1 MKTIYTITALAFLLF
16 SCSSSKKYDTNPTTN
31 SVENLVKKYNRKPAD
46 TALLN
51 KLVYSYNLLHNQYL
65 AEAEALM
72 NRNTPQSWEAA
83 ANIYKKLNDLNS
95 TTAKNDELFTLLNP
109 KSYVTVMENA
119 RLEAADGY
127 YNLAIDY
134 LNNND
139 WSSAREA
146 TTFLNKVKSLGG
158 NNYKD
163 ISQLIPQAREAGTVD
178 ILVEPIRTDG
188 IYFNNSFNNFGN
200 QSGYRL
206 ADQLVTDMGGQWNT
220 NGRYRVYATGRYFN
234 SNKEPDWVAEPAWTY
249 WNTTPVRYS
258 TNKRNVSKQI
268 QTGKDTLNRP
278 IYKTVTA
285 TLTITEAVVSA
296 DGRVEMRINDVKNRQ
311 SIGSRSWTENY
322 TWKQTWATYTGDS
335 DALSDEDWNLVR
347 QQRNNEPNEER
358 LQSEILRRMYPD
370 MLRWFKNIAD

>member
-16 SCSSSKKYDTNPTTN
+16 SCASSKKYDTNPTTN
-31 SVENLVKKYNRKPAD
+31 SVENMVKKYNRKPAD
-46 TALLN
+46 SALLN

-65 AEAEALM
+65 GEAEALM

-95 TTAKNDELFTLLNP
+95 TTAKSDELVALLNP

-119 RLEAADGY
+119 RLQAADGY
-127 YNLAIDY
+127 YNMAIDY
-134 LNNND
+134 LTNND

-146 TTFLNKVKSLGG
+146 TTYLNKVNSLGG

-163 ISQLIPQAREAGTVD
+163 IRQLIPQAREAGTVD

-188 IYFNNSFNNFGN
+188 IYFNNRFNMGN
-200 QSGYRL
+200 QSGYRF

-249 WNTTPVRYS
+249 WNTTPIRYS
-258 TNKRNVSKQI
+258 TNNRNVSRQI
-268 QTGKDTLNRP
+268 QTGTDTLNRP
-278 IYKTVTA
+278 IYKTVFA
-285 TLTITEAVVSA
+285 TLTITEAVISA
-296 DGRVEMRINDVKNRQ
+296 DGRIEMRINDIKNRQ
-311 SIGSRSWTENY
+311 NIGSRSWTENF
-322 TWKQTWATYTGDS
+322 TWRETWATYTGDGN
-335 DALSDEDWNLVR
+335 ALSNEDWNMVR
-347 QQRNNEPNEER
+347 QQRNNEPNEDH
-358 LQSEILRRMYPD
+358 LQSEILRRIYPD
-370 MLRWFKNIAD
+370 MLRWFKSIAD

>member
-16 SCSSSKKYDTNPTTN
+16 SCASSKKYDTNPTTN

-51 KLVYSYNLLHNQYL
+51 KLVNSYNLLHNQYL
-65 AEAEALM
+65 GEAEILI

-83 ANIYKKLNDLNS
+83 ANIYSKLNDLNA

-109 KSYVTVMENA
+109 KSYVSVMENA
-119 RLEAADGY
+119 RLQAADGY
-127 YNLAIDY
+127 YNLAIEN

-139 WSSAREA
+139 WRSAREA
-146 TTFLNKVKSLGG
+146 STYLNKVKSLGG
-158 NNYKD
+158 NQYKD
-163 ISQLIPQAREAGTVD
+163 LKQLIPQAREAGMVD
-178 ILVEPIRTDG
+178 IIVEPLRTDG
-188 IYFNNSFNNFGN
+188 LYFNNRFDMGN

-220 NGRYRVYATGRYFN
+220 NGRYRIHTAGRYFN
-234 SNKEPDWVAEPAWTY
+234 NRKEPDWVAQPAWTS
-249 WNTTPVRYS
+249 WNANPIRYS

-285 TLTITEAVVSA
+285 ILTITEAVVSA

-311 SIGSRSWTENY
+311 SISSHSWAESY
-322 TWKQTWATYTGDS
+322 TWKQTWATYTGNG

-347 QQRNNEPNEER
+347 QQRNNEPDEDR
-358 LQSEILRRMYPD
+358 LQSEILRKMYPD
-370 MLRWFKNIAD
+370 MLRWFKNVAD